1 MATAFVNGASQKDIT
16 NQKKEENKM
25 ANVIVLFEVTVKDG
39 KMDDYLRMAT
49 SLKENLGN
57 AKGFIRSERF
67 SSLATDGKL
76 LSMSIWENEESVTEW
91 RNLAAHRTAQDIYF
105 SGKAPD
111 FTPPLKMDTTPFR
124 KAVWEIMLTIPFGQ
138 TMTYG
143 EIADR
148 IAKQRGLAK
157 MSAQAVG
164 GAVGHNSISLIIP
177 CHRVVGTNGSLTGY
191 AGGIEKKVQLLTME
205 KTDMSA
211 FFVPKK
217 GTAL

>member
-1 MATAFVNGASQKDIT
+1 MTYIYHYLSPLGGITVSSNGNEITGLWFDGQKYFGDT
-16 NQKKEENKM
+16 LPKDYEE
-25 ANVIVLFEVTVKDG
+25 VDLPIFEETKNW
-39 KMDDYLRMAT
+39 LT
-49 SLKENLGN
+49 
-57 AKGFIRSERF
+57 
-67 SSLATDGKL
+67 
-76 LSMSIWENEESVTEW
+76 
-91 RNLAAHRTAQDIYF
+91 IYF
-105 SGKAPD
+105 SGKAPE
-111 FTPPLKMDTTPFR
+111 FTPPLKMETTPFR

-143 EIADR
+143 QIADR
-148 IAKQRGLAK
+148 IAMQRGQAK

-164 GAVGHNSISLIIP
+164 GAVAHNSISLIIP

-205 KTDMSA
+205 KADMSA